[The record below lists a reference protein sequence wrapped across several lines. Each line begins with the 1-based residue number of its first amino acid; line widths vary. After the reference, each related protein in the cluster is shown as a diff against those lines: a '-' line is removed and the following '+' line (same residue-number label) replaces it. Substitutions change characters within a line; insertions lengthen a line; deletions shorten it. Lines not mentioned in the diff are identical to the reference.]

1 MGLLCASAIRSLTK
15 LARRRQRTDHDHC
28 KKQRSESAADTGD
41 APEPDVV
48 PQRGATQRG
57 ARGGQGIDRRDFGRI
72 RDALPKRRAR
82 RGFLGR
88 EIEFRKPSPPRADG
102 LSKRLVGCDA
112 PFGGGVLRIV
122 QQAHHVI
129 AGHGVIGVVRVHP
142 MHSCNAKRLR
152 RTQLLTVPSGTLS
165 LPANSPWLMP

>member
-1 MGLLCASAIRSLTK
+1 MPAT
-15 LARRRQRTDHDHC
+15 
-28 KKQRSESAADTGD
+28 

-48 PQRGATQRG
+48 PKRGATQRG
-57 ARGGQGIDRRDFGRI
+57 ACGGQGVDRRDFGCI

-82 RGFLGR
+82 WGFLGR
-88 EIEFRKPSPPRADG
+88 EIEVRKPFPPRADS

-112 PFGGGVLRIV
+112 LFGGGLLRTV
-122 QQAHHVI
+122 QEAHHVI
-129 AGHGVIGVVRVHP
+129 GGHGVIGVVRAHP

-165 LPANSPWLMP
+165 RPANSPWLMP